1 MNFETIVLIIAGVVI
16 LVSIGIHGL
25 IGTVAVFAL
34 LFSIAHFGFDI
45 AVMGSAV
52 IASFFLALSFGSDS
66 TRYTVRKQNWL
77 NTDPGKNGGGKG
89 IEEFDIEIK
98 KR

>member
-1 MNFETIVLIIAGVVI
+1 MNFETIVLIIAVLIVI
-16 LVSIGIHGL
+16 TSIGIHGL

-34 LFSIAHFGFDI
+34 IFSIAHFGFDL

-66 TRYTVRKQNWL
+66 TRYTVTKQNWF
-77 NTDPGKNGGGKG
+77 NTDPSKNGSGKG
-89 IEEFDIEIK
+89 LESFDIDIK